1 MFNPISFI
9 SKFIKSSNQKELD
22 RISKIE
28 KDINA
33 LEEKF
38 KNLSNEDFPKKTL
51 EFKNRIKN
59 GETLD
64 QILPDAF
71 ALVREASN
79 RSRNERHYD
88 VQLVGGVV
96 LHENK
101 IAEMRTGEGKTLTI
115 ALSAYLNAL
124 EEKGVHV
131 VTVNDYLAKRDSQEM
146 GQIYSFLGL
155 TSGFI
160 NNLSLI
166 HISEPTRPY

>member
-1 MFNPISFI
+1 MQCAIRTRPGVVSL
-9 SKFIKSSNQKELD
+9 SSLLPHAQKLFLQ

-101 IAEMRTGEGKTLTI
+101 IAD
-115 ALSAYLNAL
+115 
-124 EEKGVHV
+124 H
-131 VTVNDYLAKRDSQEM
+131 
-146 GQIYSFLGL
+146 
-155 TSGFI
+155 TS
-160 NNLSLI
+160 
-166 HISEPTRPY
+166 H